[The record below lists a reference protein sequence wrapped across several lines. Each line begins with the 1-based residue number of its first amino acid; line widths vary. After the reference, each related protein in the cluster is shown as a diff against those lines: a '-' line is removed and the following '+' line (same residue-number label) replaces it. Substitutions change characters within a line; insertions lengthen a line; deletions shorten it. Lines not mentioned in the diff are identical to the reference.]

1 MIQLNKSSQLKG
13 NKNPHQKPDGDVACI
28 FLLDKG
34 LKVARQEDGT

>member
-1 MIQLNKSSQLKG
+1 MQLLLAE

-34 LKVARQEDGT
+34 LKVVRREV